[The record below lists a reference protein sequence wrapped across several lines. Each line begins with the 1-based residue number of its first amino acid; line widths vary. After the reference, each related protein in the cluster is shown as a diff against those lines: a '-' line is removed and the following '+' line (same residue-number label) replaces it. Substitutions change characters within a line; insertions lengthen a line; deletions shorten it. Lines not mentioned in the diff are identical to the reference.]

1 MRRNCGH
8 WEADMIVAGDRNHGL
23 NVLVERKSRLT
34 HISVLKNKT
43 AAATYEIFHEA
54 RVALQG

>member
-1 MRRNCGH
+1 
-8 WEADMIVAGDRNHGL
+8 MIVAGDRNHGL
-23 NVLVERKSRLT
+23 KVLVERKSRLT